1 METVTVNTSTPYV
14 VHIGPDLLSQTGRL
28 AAEATPS
35 RTCAVIT
42 DTTVEP
48 LYAAP
53 VCRSLQEAGFKVCL
67 HAFPAGEQNKN
78 INTYGGM
85 LEFLAENKLTRS
97 DFVVALG
104 GGVVGDMA
112 GFAAATYQ
120 RGIDYIQIPTTFLA
134 ASDSSV
140 GGKTAIDLRAGK
152 NLAGAFHQPKMVI
165 CDTDTF
171 RSLPEDA
178 FADGVAETVKHG
190 FIADRDFHNFLMTED
205 LHARIDNVVR
215 RNVEIKAAV
224 VGEDERERGKRKLL
238 NFGHT
243 LGHAIEKC
251 SGYTVTHGHSV
262 AIGMVLASRA
272 AERLGY
278 SPAGTLE
285 AVEAACRRFRLPTE
299 CPYTAGELYAAATG
313 DKKRDGGSI
322 DVVVLEEI
330 GRAGTVRLNMEELRT
345 FAEAALSDK
354 ENFYA
359 DRI

>member
-1 METVTVNTSTPYV
+1 MQTVIVNASTAYP
-14 VHIGPDLLSQTGRL
+14 VHIGSGLLDRAGALITASTG
-28 AAEATPS
+28 S

-42 DTTVEP
+42 DTTVEK

-53 VCRSLQEAGFKVCL
+53 VCRSLQDAGFQVCL
-67 HAFPAGEQNKN
+67 HAFPAGERNKN
-78 INTYGGM
+78 LGTYGAI

-97 DFVVALG
+97 DFLVALG

-120 RGIDYIQIPTTFLA
+120 RGIGYIQMPTTFLA

-140 GGKTAIDLRAGK
+140 GGKTAIDLAAGK

-171 RSLPEDA
+171 RTLPEET

-190 FIADRDFHNFLMTED
+190 LIADRAFFNFLMTGD
-205 LHARIDNVVR
+205 VRTRMDQVVR

-224 VGEDERERGKRKLL
+224 VGEDEKEHGKRKLL

-251 SGYTVTHGHSV
+251 SGYTVSHGHAV
-262 AIGMVLASRA
+262 AVGMVLASRA

-285 AVEAACRRFRLPTE
+285 AVRAACRRFDLPTE
-299 CPYTAGELYAAATG
+299 CPYTAPELYAAATG

-322 DVVVLEEI
+322 DVVVLKEV
-330 GRAGTVRLNMEELRT
+330 GRADTVRLDLEGLRRFT
-345 FAEAALSDK
+345 EAAL
-354 ENFYA
+354 
-359 DRI
+359 

>member
-1 METVTVNTSTPYV
+1 METVTVNASSSYP
-14 VHIGPDLLSQTGRL
+14 VHIGPGLLEQAGKLIAGVTS
-28 AAEATPS
+28 S

-42 DTTVEP
+42 DTTVEK

-53 VCRSLQEAGFKVCL
+53 VCRSLQEAGFQVCL
-67 HAFPAGEQNKN
+67 HAFPAGERSKN
-78 INTYGGM
+78 LQTFGGM

-104 GGVVGDMA
+104 GGVTGDMA

-140 GGKTAIDLRAGK
+140 GGKTAIDLAAGK

-171 RSLPEDA
+171 RTLPEET

-190 FIADRDFHNFLMTED
+190 LIADKGFYDLLMTED
-205 LHARIDNVVR
+205 IHANIDAVVR

-224 VGEDERERGKRKLL
+224 VGEDEKERGKRKLL

-251 SGYTVTHGHSV
+251 SGYTISHGHAV

-272 AERLGY
+272 AEKLGY
-278 SPAGTLE
+278 GPAGTLE
-285 AVEAACRRFRLPTE
+285 AVTAACRRFGLPTA
-299 CPYTAGELYAAATG
+299 CPYTAPELYAAATG

-330 GRAGTVRLNMEELRT
+330 GRAKTVRLDLEGLRAFT
-345 FAEAALSDK
+345 EAA
-354 ENFYA
+354 F
-359 DRI
+359 

>member
-1 METVTVNTSTPYV
+1 METVTVNASASYP
-14 VHIGPDLLSQTGRL
+14 VHIGGGLLEKAGELIAGVTK
-28 AAEATPS
+28 S

-42 DTTVEP
+42 DTTVER

-53 VCRSLQEAGFKVCL
+53 VCRSLQDAGFRVYL
-67 HAFPAGEQNKN
+67 HAFPAGEQNKRLG
-78 INTYGGM
+78 TFGGM
-85 LEFLAENKLTRS
+85 LEFLAENRLTRS

-104 GGVVGDMA
+104 GGVTGDMA
-112 GFAAATYQ
+112 GFAAAAYQ
-120 RGIDYIQIPTTFLA
+120 RGVGYIQIPTTFLA

-140 GGKTAIDLRAGK
+140 GGKTAIDLSAGK

-171 RSLPEDA
+171 KTLPEDA
-178 FADGVAETVKHG
+178 FADGVAETLKHG
-190 FIADRDFHNFLMTED
+190 LIADADFYRFLMTGD
-205 LHARIDNVVR
+205 VHSQIDGVVR

-224 VGEDERERGKRKLL
+224 VGEDEREHGRRRLL

-251 SGYTVTHGHSV
+251 SGYTVTHGHAV
-262 AIGMVLASRA
+262 ATGMVLATRA

-285 AVEAACRRFRLPTE
+285 AVTAACRRFRLPTA
-299 CPYTAGELYAAATG
+299 CPYTAPELYAAATG

-322 DVVVLEEI
+322 DVVALEEI
-330 GRAGTVRLNMEELRT
+330 GRAKTVRLDMEGLRAFT
-345 FAEAALSDK
+345 EAAL
-354 ENFYA
+354 
-359 DRI
+359 

>member
-1 METVTVNTSTPYV
+1 MQTVMVNASSAYP
-14 VHIGPDLLSQTGRL
+14 VHIGAGLLEKAGGL
-28 AAEATPS
+28 IAETIKS
-35 RTCAVIT
+35 WNCAIIT
-42 DTTVEP
+42 DSTVEK

-53 VCRSLQEAGFKVCL
+53 VCRSLQDAGFRVCL

-78 INTYGGM
+78 LTSYGKM

-97 DFVVALG
+97 DFAVALG

-120 RGIDYIQIPTTFLA
+120 RGIDFIQIPTTFLA
-134 ASDSSV
+134 AADSSV
-140 GGKTAIDLRAGK
+140 GGKTAIDLAAGK

-171 RSLPEDA
+171 KSLPPET
-178 FADGVAETVKHG
+178 FADGMAETLKHG
-190 FIADRDFHNFLMTED
+190 LIADKDFFDELMLQNPGVD
-205 LHARIDNVVR
+205 KMVR
-215 RNVEIKAAV
+215 RDVEIKAAV
-224 VGEDERERGKRKLL
+224 VREDEFEHGTRKFL

-251 SGYTVTHGHSV
+251 SGYTTSHGHAV
-262 AIGMVLASRA
+262 AVGMVLAARA

-285 AVEAACRRFRLPTE
+285 QVIAANEKYHLPTQ
-299 CPYTAGELYAAATG
+299 CPYTADELYAAATS

-322 DVVVLEEI
+322 DVVVLERI
-330 GRAGTVRLNMEELRT
+330 GQARTVRLDMDGLRT
-345 FAEAALSDK
+345 FVEAAVLSGQP
-354 ENFYA
+354 N
-359 DRI
+359 RS